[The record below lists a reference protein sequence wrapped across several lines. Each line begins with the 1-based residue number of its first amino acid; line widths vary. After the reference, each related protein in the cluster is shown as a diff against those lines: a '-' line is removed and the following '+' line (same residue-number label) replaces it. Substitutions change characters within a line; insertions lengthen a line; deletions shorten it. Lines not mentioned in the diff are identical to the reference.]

1 MCKKLLRVTV
11 SITIPLARL
20 LGAVMS
26 LMTAKLRLMLP
37 LLTPPM
43 TRAIKN
49 TVKLCETA
57 HTAYDS
63 AIPTCHNSNSNSN
76 VLCLMHDSHLLHTL
90 HTTALMQSKARFP
103 LPEMMALVDG

>member
-1 MCKKLLRVTV
+1 MTLQDKLICTHYLHYGQYDSLQPRFCVPHCCYTAATCMCQQRGA

-20 LGAVMS
+20 LGGVTS
-26 LMTAKLRLMLP
+26 LMMAKLRLMLP

-43 TRAIKN
+43 MRATTN

-63 AIPTCHNSNSNSN
+63 AIPTCRNKSNI
-76 VLCLMHDSHLLHTL
+76 L
-90 HTTALMQSKARFP
+90 
-103 LPEMMALVDG
+103 